1 MANHSSPES
10 CAIHREVY
18 GEALTGETTG
28 QPLSREISEL
38 GMPTLCA
45 KAEGHTKDGDNRKP
59 CFDPSR
65 SQTLC
70 MSGSLLHGSWEIS
83 SMPCGIETGQGG
95 TEKATSHNAVID
107 VGEKSD
113 RLIVPGKLPNKA
125 KAAEAME
132 GRGLVKG
139 NAQRSPAIRTQS
151 RVIAS
156 MGLEGVHARARKDKR
171 CRFTALL
178 HHITP
183 QLLVDGFYEL
193 KRNAAAG
200 VDGTT
205 WAEYEPQ
212 LYSRVPELHREIHT
226 GRYKAQAVRRVHIP
240 KADGKTRPLGVA
252 ALEDKIVQQAVV
264 TVLSTIY
271 EADFMGFSYGF
282 RPGRSQHKALD
293 ALYIGLHQR
302 RISWVLDA
310 DIKAYFDTIDHKWM
324 MKFLAHRIGDRRM
337 LRLIFKWLTADVLED
352 GIRHSST
359 KGIPQGAVISPLLSN
374 IYLHYVYDLWV
385 HRWRTQHSGDVIVV
399 RYADDSIV
407 GFEAEGIAG
416 RFLKELRERLACF
429 GLELHPDKTR
439 LLEFGRFAA
448 VNRAYRGVGKPEVF
462 DFLGFTHCCGKS
474 RRGWF
479 EVVRLTSKVRM
490 CKKLVAIKE
499 TLKRRCHESTH
510 ATGQWLRGVVQGYFN
525 YFAVPGNLS
534 RLDGFRKAVCK
545 LWRGALM
552 RRSQKH
558 RLQWARFGKL
568 IDHFIP
574 CCRQVHPYPKERFRV
589 MT

>member
-10 CAIHREVY
+10 CAVHREVY

-45 KAEGHTKDGDNRKP
+45 KAEGHTMHGDNRKP
-59 CFDPSR
+59 RLDPSR
-65 SQTLC
+65 SQTLS

-83 SMPCGIETGQGG
+83 STPCGSETEQGG
-95 TEKATSHNAVID
+95 TEKATSRNAVID
-107 VGEKSD
+107 VDEKSD
-113 RLIVPGKLPNKA
+113 RFVVPEKSPNKA
-125 KAAEAME
+125 GAAEAME
-132 GRGLVKG
+132 ERDLVKG
-139 NAQRSPAIRTQS
+139 NAQQSPASRTQG
-151 RVIAS
+151 REIAS
-156 MGLEGVHARARKDKR
+156 KGLEGVHERARKDRR

-183 QLLVDGFYEL
+183 QLLVEGFYEL

-200 VDGTT
+200 VDGIS

-212 LYSRVPELHREIHT
+212 LYSRVHELHREIHT
-226 GRYKAQAVRRVHIP
+226 GSYKAQAVRRVHIP
-240 KADGKTRPLGVA
+240 KADGKTRPLGIA

-271 EADFMGFSYGF
+271 ETDFMGFSYGF

-302 RISWVLDA
+302 RISWILDA

-324 MKFLAHRIGDRRM
+324 MQFLAHRIADQRM
-337 LRLIFKWLTADVLED
+337 LRLIRKWLTAGVMED
-352 GIRHSST
+352 GIRHNSIQ
-359 KGIPQGAVISPLLSN
+359 GIPQGAVISPLLSN
-374 IYLHYVYDLWV
+374 IYLHYVYDLWA
-385 HRWRTQHSGDVIVV
+385 HRWRHQHSGDVIIV

-407 GFEAEGIAG
+407 GFQHQGTAK
-416 RFLKELRERLACF
+416 RFLKDLRERLAHF

-448 VNRAYRGVGKPEVF
+448 ENRASRGEGKPDVF

-474 RRGWF
+474 KRGWF

-490 CKKLVAIKE
+490 RKTLAAIKE
-499 TLKRRCHESTH
+499 TLKRRRHESVQE
-510 ATGQWLRGVVQGYFN
+510 TGQWLERVVRGYFN
-525 YFAVPGNLS
+525 YFAVPGNLG

-558 RLQWARFGKL
+558 CLQWSKFGKL
-568 IDHFIP
+568 ADHFIP
-574 CCRQVHPYPKERFRV
+574 CCRLIHPYPKQRFRV
-589 MT
+589 TT

>member
-1 MANHSSPES
+1 MANHSGPES
-10 CAIHREVY
+10 CAVRREAY

-45 KAEGHTKDGDNRKP
+45 KAEGHTKHGDNRKP

-65 SQTLC
+65 SQTLS

-83 SMPCGIETGQGG
+83 STPCGSETEQGG
-95 TEKATSHNAVID
+95 TEKATSRNAVID
-107 VGEKSD
+107 VDEKSD
-113 RLIVPGKLPNKA
+113 RFVVPEKLPNKA
-125 KAAEAME
+125 GAAEAME
-132 GRGLVKG
+132 ERNLVKG
-139 NAQRSPAIRTQS
+139 NAQQSPASRTQS
-151 RVIAS
+151 REIAS
-156 MGLEGVHARARKDKR
+156 MGLEGVHERARKDRR

-183 QLLVDGFYEL
+183 QLLVAGFYEL

-200 VDGTT
+200 VDGIS

-212 LYSRVPELHREIHT
+212 LYSRVHELHREIHT
-226 GRYKAQAVRRVHIP
+226 GSYKAQAVRRVHIP
-240 KADGKTRPLGVA
+240 KADGKTRPLGIA

-271 EADFMGFSYGF
+271 ETDFMGFSYGF

-302 RISWVLDA
+302 RISWILDA
-310 DIKAYFDTIDHKWM
+310 DIKAYFDTIDHEWM
-324 MKFLAHRIGDRRM
+324 MQFLAHRIADQRM
-337 LRLIFKWLTADVLED
+337 LRLIRKWLTAGVMED
-352 GIRHSST
+352 GIRHNSIQ
-359 KGIPQGAVISPLLSN
+359 GIPQGAVISPLLSN
-374 IYLHYVYDLWV
+374 IYLHYVYDLWA
-385 HRWRTQHSGDVIVV
+385 HRWRHQHSGDVIIV

-407 GFEAEGIAG
+407 GFQHQGTAK
-416 RFLKELRERLACF
+416 RFLKDLRERLAHF

-448 VNRAYRGVGKPEVF
+448 ENRASRGEGKPEVF

-474 RRGWF
+474 KRGWF

-490 CKKLVAIKE
+490 RKTLAAIKQ
-499 TLKRRCHESTH
+499 TLQRRRHESVQE
-510 ATGQWLRGVVQGYFN
+510 TGQWLERVVRGYFN
-525 YFAVPGNLS
+525 YFAVPGNLG

-558 RLQWARFGKL
+558 CLQWSKFGKL
-568 IDHFIP
+568 ADHFIP
-574 CCRQVHPYPKERFRV
+574 CCRLVHPYPKQRFRV
-589 MT
+589 TT